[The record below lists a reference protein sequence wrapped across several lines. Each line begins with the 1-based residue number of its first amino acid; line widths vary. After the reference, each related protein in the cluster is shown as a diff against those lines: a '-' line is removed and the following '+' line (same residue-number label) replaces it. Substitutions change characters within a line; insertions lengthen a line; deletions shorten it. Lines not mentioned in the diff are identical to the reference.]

1 MDYKKSVIYEIYPK
15 SFCDTSGNGFGDLN
29 GITSKLDYL
38 QTLGVNMLW
47 LCPFFV
53 SPQVDN
59 GYDVADYYA
68 VDPRYGT
75 MEDFDNLVREADRRG
90 IGLMLDMVFNHTSDQ
105 HVWFRKALAGDP
117 YYRDFYIFRKGGPDH
132 TPPTNW
138 QSRFGRQRVG
148 IPAPTGR
155 ILPATCMPCSSPTS
169 TGKTRRCG
177 RNCKRSSG
185 SGWTRVSR
193 ASASM

>member
-75 MEDFDNLVREADRRG
+75 MEDFDILVREADRRG

-105 HVWFRKALAGDP
+105 HVWFQKALAGDP
-117 YYRDFYIFRKGGPDH
+117 YYRDFYIFRKGGPDR

-138 QSRFGRQRVG
+138 QSRFG
-148 IPAPTGR
+148 
-155 ILPATCMPCSSPTS
+155 
-169 TGKTRRCG
+169 
-177 RNCKRSSG
+177 G
-185 SGWTRVSR
+185 S
-193 ASASM
+193 A

>member
-59 GYDVADYYA
+59 GYDVA
-68 VDPRYGT
+68 
-75 MEDFDNLVREADRRG
+75 
-90 IGLMLDMVFNHTSDQ
+90 GLL
-105 HVWFRKALAGDP
+105 R
-117 YYRDFYIFRKGGPDH
+117 GGPPLRH
-132 TPPTNW
+132 H
-138 QSRFGRQRVG
+138 GG
-148 IPAPTGR
+148 
-155 ILPATCMPCSSPTS
+155 L
-169 TGKTRRCG
+169 
-177 RNCKRSSG
+177 
-185 SGWTRVSR
+185 
-193 ASASM
+193 